1 MTVVQSYY
9 DCQKL
14 ADIKGHRLVVVNS
27 RGKPMATLVE
37 RYLPTGHS
45 LYAQLL
51 ARSIDTEHEQALIR
65 LSLAVSAWFYV
76 VYTQAFADPWFFPVA
91 LFFLGLAF
99 GIVVTIA
106 YYPGRY
112 ESRRIFGNFVDVAI
126 ISYTLYSVESHGIAL
141 LAVYLWVIL
150 DNGFRYG
157 TGYLW
162 WTTALTVCGFSTA
175 TVYSDA
181 WNVASAQWLNALILL
196 VALPLYCHRFIARL
210 RDLVTQAHRISDA
223 QRLFITSVSHDM
235 RTPLANISSLA
246 ELLRCTPTTSEQDD
260 YLRRLAVA
268 TTTLRLLIDQVLDT
282 ALMEKGRVVIQKRW
296 FDLNTTLERITDII
310 APQAHEKNL
319 HFSVEAEKL
328 PGTVLGDECRLM
340 QILMNMLSNA
350 LQYTHEGSITLK
362 VHATRNSTHS
372 FELEF
377 TIIDSGIGMSS
388 EFLEKFPQPFERE
401 QRCQIT
407 PGCGLGASITM
418 QLVKLMGGK
427 MSVISEEGQGTTIVI
442 HIPFERPEQGNL
454 QVADEGLQNMR
465 VLVISQNAR
474 PLCAHLHQWGLVVES
489 VKNDLAYYSCSHSA
503 TETQMYGKV
512 IIADPNALTQGLER
526 LISHLHRHAIP
537 ARIILLEHT
546 AQAKTTMSD
555 SRVVTRVAAQDI
567 LSLYKA
573 LLDIRYRQ
581 RSSKFTRQH
590 IFVAEDNDTF
600 RLYLSNLLE
609 KVGYTVTVAENGYQ
623 AIQMLQ
629 QRIEYDAY
637 LLDICMPGNNG
648 ISVFKFLRSQHPGN
662 PKVFALTAAANNDM
676 QQRCEELGFTQFLC
690 KPIPMD
696 QLITALR
703 GDPAISPA
711 CYGISSDKQDSST
724 VTLDA
729 NRLEE
734 CRALGDQFL
743 HNLIKSFK
751 EQSEI
756 LLVHIEHTD
765 CLEEFREHVHA
776 LKNCAASVG
785 AQRMAQMMTTAMEA
799 ADPNIAQH
807 SMRFRQVSEET
818 YAALQRYLEQ
828 H

>member
-1 MTVVQSYY
+1 MTVVQSYS

-51 ARSIDTEHEQALIR
+51 ARSVDTEHEQALIR
-65 LSLAVSAWFYV
+65 LSLAVSGWLYV
-76 VYTQAFADPWFFPVA
+76 AYTQDFADPLLVA
-91 LFFLGLAF
+91 LLFLVLALS
-99 GIVVTIA
+99 IVVTIV
-106 YYPGRY
+106 YYPGRC

-162 WTTALTVCGFSTA
+162 WTTALTVFGFSIATA
-175 TVYSDA
+175 YSDD
-181 WNVASAQWLNALILL
+181 WNIASAQWFNALIFL

-210 RDLVTQAHRISDA
+210 RDLVKQAHRISDA

-246 ELLRCTPTTSEQDD
+246 ELLRYTPTTSEQDD
-260 YLRRLAVA
+260 YLRRLTVA

-282 ALMEKGRVVIQKRW
+282 ALVEQGHVVIQKRW

-319 HFSVEAEKL
+319 HFSIETEKF
-328 PGTVLGDECRLM
+328 PGGVLGDECRLM
-340 QILMNMLSNA
+340 QILMNMLGNA
-350 LQYTHEGSITLK
+350 LQYTHEGGINLK

-372 FELEF
+372 FELVF
-377 TIIDSGIGMSS
+377 TIIDSGVGMSS
-388 EFLEKFPQPFERE
+388 EFLQKFPQPFERE

-427 MSVISEEGQGTTIVI
+427 MSAMSQEGQGTTIVI
-442 HIPFERPEQGNL
+442 RIPFERPEQENF
-454 QVADEGLQNMR
+454 QVADQGLQNMR
-465 VLVISQNAR
+465 VLVISQNAHQ
-474 PLCAHLHQWGLVVES
+474 LCAHLGQWGLVVES
-489 VKNDLAYYSCSHSA
+489 VENDLAYYSCSHNA
-503 TETQMYGKV
+503 TKTEIYGKV
-512 IIADPNALTQGLER
+512 IIAAPNALTQGLER

-546 AQAKTTMSD
+546 VPANTAVSD
-555 SRVVTRVAAQDI
+555 SGVVTRVAAQDI
-567 LSLYKA
+567 LSLRNA
-573 LLDIRYRQ
+573 LLEIRCTQ
-581 RSSKFTRQH
+581 RSPKFTRQH

-600 RLYLSNLLE
+600 RLYLHNMLE
-609 KVGYTVTVAENGYQ
+609 KAGYTVTVAENGCQ

-637 LLDICMPGNNG
+637 LLDICMPGKNG
-648 ISVFKFLRSQHPGN
+648 LSVFKFLRSQHPGS
-662 PKVFALTAAANNDM
+662 PKVFALTAAANDDM
-676 QQRCEELGFTQFLC
+676 QQRCEALGFTQILF
-690 KPIPMD
+690 KPVSMD
-696 QLITALR
+696 QIITALR
-703 GDPAISPA
+703 GDPATPPA
-711 CYGISSDKQDSST
+711 CHSISSNTQDSST
-724 VTLDA
+724 ITLDA
-729 NRLEE
+729 SRLEE
-734 CRALGDQFL
+734 CRLLGDQFL
-743 HNLIKSFK
+743 HNLIESFK
-751 EQSEI
+751 EQSES
-756 LLVHIEHTD
+756 LLVHIEQTD
-765 CLEEFREHVHA
+765 CPGEFREHVHA

-785 AQRMAQMMTTAMEA
+785 AQRMAEMMTTAMET

-818 YAALQRYLEQ
+818 YAALRRYLEQ
-828 H
+828 R